1 MWYLTDNMGEFYP
14 STALDLLARRP
25 IEAEYLFRKP
35 VKRGAQLGVVTPALD
50 ELLAQIETV
59 KELNGV

>member
-1 MWYLTDNMGEFYP
+1 MGEFYP